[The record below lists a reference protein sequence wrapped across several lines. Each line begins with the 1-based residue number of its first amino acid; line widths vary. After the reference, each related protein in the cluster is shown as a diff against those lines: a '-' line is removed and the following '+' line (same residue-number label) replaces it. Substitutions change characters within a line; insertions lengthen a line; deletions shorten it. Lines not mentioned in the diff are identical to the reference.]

1 MASRV
6 RTVCGLCA
14 LLLFSSLATTVVAE
28 GAVELDNPIWIAE
41 YDLGIEAVAAG
52 GETSQKILIA
62 GADGYARLL
71 DGTDPNVQ
79 IELAPTTES
88 TLRAIDWHP
97 RGKTALLVGDN
108 GSMLRYVADDHSV
121 NTVSGSVQLNN
132 LDMAAVA
139 WNAAGSEAYLGG
151 EGGYIWAY
159 HEGEGGQGVF
169 QLLNDTRHNGAITG
183 IACQPEDH
191 LCVVTTA
198 SDGIAIIDT
207 NSNHEL
213 HWIGGEDIA
222 WRGINCAEPVFN
234 RCIAIGAGRTIGRI
248 GLDVHTPETSVIMK
262 QTISSIGGE
271 FTHVHTR
278 SASETLITM
287 APFQV
292 MAWDLSAMEAY
303 EWVEYGEVVSSSD
316 ALAGERLVGSWGTTD
331 DPNIGFLVTSYGA
344 IIGFHPPIETS
355 VWTDSL
361 ISYVLAAVVGI
372 AVPGSVLGL
381 IFMNSETLQKKYFA
395 RRNAK
400 REAAENKRI
409 EAEKAEKRAARKSKK
424 S

>member
-14 LLLFSSLATTVVAE
+14 LLLFSSLASTVVAE

-248 GLDVHTPETSVIMK
+248 GLDIHTPETTVIMK
-262 QTISSIGGE
+262 QTISSIGGHLPMS
-271 FTHVHTR
+271 T
-278 SASETLITM
+278 
-287 APFQV
+287 P
-292 MAWDLSAMEAY
+292 
-303 EWVEYGEVVSSSD
+303 
-316 ALAGERLVGSWGTTD
+316 
-331 DPNIGFLVTSYGA
+331 
-344 IIGFHPPIETS
+344 
-355 VWTDSL
+355 
-361 ISYVLAAVVGI
+361 
-372 AVPGSVLGL
+372 AVPVKLS
-381 IFMNSETLQKKYFA
+381 SPWHP
-395 RRNAK
+395 
-400 REAAENKRI
+400 
-409 EAEKAEKRAARKSKK
+409 SK
-424 S
+424 